1 MIPHLNLQRQT
12 EPYQQELA
20 EAAARVVASGWFI
33 LGKELERFEEAWSRY
48 CGARFAI
55 GTGNGLDAIALIFKA
70 LDFPEGSEVIVP
82 AQTFIASLL
91 GVRQAGLVPVLAEP
105 DPATYNLDPAGIE
118 ALITPRT
125 RAILPVHLYGKC
137 CDMDALRAVAE
148 KYQLVVVEDAAQA
161 HGATWKGRPA
171 GSLGDVSAF
180 SFYPAKNLGA
190 LGDAGAVVTDDEA
203 LTRRVRLLRNYGS
216 EEKYYNELPGINSR
230 LDEIQAAMLSVRLRY
245 LNEENKQRRLIARR
259 YLNEMRNPDICLP
272 DASTCE
278 EDAWHLFVVRATDRA
293 HFRAF
298 LEQKGIQSAV
308 HYPIAPHRQKAFPE
322 WHGLS
327 LPVTEQLH
335 REVVSLPL
343 FPGLTGEEQQYVID
357 AVNQYRLP

>member
-33 LGKELERFEEAWSRY
+33 LGKELERFEKAWSRY

-137 CDMDALRAVAE
+137 CDMDAIRAVAE

-161 HGATWKGRPA
+161 HGAIWKGRPA

-203 LTRRVRLLRNYGS
+203 LTRRIRLLRNYGS

-245 LNEENKQRRLIARR
+245 LDEENKQRRLIARR

-272 DASTCE
+272 DASTCD
-278 EDAWHLFVVRATDRA
+278 EDAWHLFVVRAANRA

-308 HYPIAPHRQKAFPE
+308 HYPVAPHRQKAFPE

-343 FPGLTGEEQQYVID
+343 FPGLTDEEQQCVID